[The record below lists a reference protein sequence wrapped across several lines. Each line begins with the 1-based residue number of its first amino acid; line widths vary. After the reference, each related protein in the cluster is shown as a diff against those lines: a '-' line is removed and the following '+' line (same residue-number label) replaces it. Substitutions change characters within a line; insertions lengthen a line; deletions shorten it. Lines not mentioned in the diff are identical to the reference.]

1 MSVVSLSKVS
11 RFFDLGQSR
20 VCALNQIDLEV
31 KAGEFLV
38 LKGASGSGKSTLLNL
53 IGAMDMAC
61 EGEVV
66 IASQHLNQL
75 NDRQQSHVRRDH
87 IGFIFQSFNL
97 LPVLSALENVQY
109 PLSLRAGA
117 KGPVKSTTN
126 SKSDKEKALLALE
139 RVGLADFIH
148 HKPNQ
153 LSGGQMQRVAIA
165 RALVTEPDI
174 ILADEPT
181 ANLDSANAKSIMAL
195 MKQLNA
201 QGITFIFATHHD
213 YVLEQASRV
222 IELRDGQI
230 LKDKKR
236 AEAA

>member
-1 MSVVSLSKVS
+1 MILVSLEKVS
-11 RFFDLGQSR
+11 RYFELGQNR
-20 VCALNQIDLEV
+20 VCALDQVDLRVE
-31 KAGEFLV
+31 AGEFLV

-53 IGAMDMAC
+53 IGAMDEASD
-61 EGEVV
+61 GEVS
-66 IASQHLNQL
+66 IAGKALSPMS
-75 NDRQQSHVRRDH
+75 DRQKSHVRRDH

-109 PLSLRAGA
+109 PLSLRSGA
-117 KGPVKSTTN
+117 KGANAS
-126 SKSDKEKALLALE
+126 SHRADRDKALTALE

-181 ANLDSANAKSIMAL
+181 ANLDSANAKSIMTL
-195 MKQLNA
+195 MKQLNG

-213 YVLEQASRV
+213 YVLGQASRI
-222 IELRDGQI
+222 IELSDGKI
-230 LKDKKR
+230 LLDKR
-236 AEAA
+236 REAA

>member
-1 MSVVSLSKVS
+1 MRLVNLAKVS
-11 RFFDLGQSR
+11 RFFTLGQSR
-20 VCALNQIDLEV
+20 VCALNQIDLAV
-31 KAGEFLV
+31 DKGEFLV

-53 IGAMDMAC
+53 IGAMDEAD
-61 EGEVV
+61 EGE
-66 IASQHLNQL
+66 IAIAGKALGPMS
-75 NDRQQSHVRRDH
+75 DRQKSHVRRDH

-97 LPVLSALENVQY
+97 LPVLTALENVQY
-109 PLSLRAGA
+109 PLSLRTGGKAAGA
-117 KGPVKSTTN
+117 S
-126 SKSDKEKALLALE
+126 SHKENKAKALAALE
-139 RVGLADFIH
+139 RVGLADFVN

-181 ANLDSANAKSIMAL
+181 ANLDSENAQSIMAL
-195 MKQLNA
+195 MKQLNR

-222 IELRDGQI
+222 IELRDGCI
-230 LKDKKR
+230 LQDKQR
-236 AEAA
+236 AAA

>member
-1 MSVVSLSKVS
+1 MMLVNLTKVS
-11 RFFDLGQSR
+11 RYFELGQSR
-20 VCALNQIDLEV
+20 VCALDHIDLQV
-31 KAGEFLV
+31 NKGEFLV

-53 IGAMDMAC
+53 IGAMDEAD
-61 EGEVV
+61 EGEVT
-66 IASQHLNQL
+66 IAGKSLGIL
-75 NDRQQSHVRRDH
+75 SDRQKSHVRRDH

-109 PLSLRAGA
+109 PLSLRTGA
-117 KGPVKSTTN
+117 KAKGAASHKEN
-126 SKSDKEKALLALE
+126 KEKALRAIE
-139 RVGLADFIH
+139 RVGLSEFVD

-153 LSGGQMQRVAIA
+153 LSGGKMQRVAIA

-181 ANLDSANAKSIMAL
+181 ANLDSANAQSIMAL

-213 YVLEQASRV
+213 YVLDQASRV
-222 IELRDGQI
+222 IELCDGRI
-230 LKDKKR
+230 LQDKQR
-236 AEAA
+236 VAA

>member
-1 MSVVSLSKVS
+1 MRVVNLENVS
-11 RFFDLGQSR
+11 RYFELGQNR
-20 VCALNQIDLEV
+20 VCALNGVDLKVE
-31 KAGEFLV
+31 AGEFLV

-53 IGAMDMAC
+53 IGAMDEADA
-61 EGEVV
+61 GEVS
-66 IASQHLNQL
+66 IAGKRLNSMSDKQK
-75 NDRQQSHVRRDH
+75 SHVRRDH

-97 LPVLSALENVQY
+97 LPVLTALENVQY
-109 PLSLRAGA
+109 PLSLRSAA
-117 KGPVKSTTN
+117 SARHNKA
-126 SKSDKEKALLALE
+126 KALLALE
-139 RVGLADFIH
+139 RVGLSDFID

-181 ANLDSANAKSIMAL
+181 ANLDSANAQSIMAL

-236 AEAA
+236 AVAA

>member
-1 MSVVSLSKVS
+1 MRVVNLENVS
-11 RFFDLGQSR
+11 RYFELGQNR
-20 VCALNQIDLEV
+20 VCALDGINLKVE
-31 KAGEFLV
+31 AGEFLV

-53 IGAMDMAC
+53 IGAMDEADF
-61 EGEVV
+61 GEVS
-66 IASQHLNQL
+66 IAGKRLSAMSDKQK
-75 NDRQQSHVRRDH
+75 SHVRRDH

-109 PLSLRAGA
+109 PLSLRTGA
-117 KGPVKSTTN
+117 QGASA
-126 SKSDKEKALLALE
+126 SSHRLDKEKALKALA
-139 RVGLADFIH
+139 RVGLTDFIE

-181 ANLDSANAKSIMAL
+181 ANLDSENARSIMAL
-195 MKQLNA
+195 MKQLNQ

-213 YVLEQASRV
+213 YVLGQASRI
-222 IELRDGQI
+222 IEMSDGKI
-230 LKDKKR
+230 LLDQR
-236 AEAA
+236 ECAA

>member
-1 MSVVSLSKVS
+1 MRVVNLENVS
-11 RFFDLGQSR
+11 RYFELGQNR
-20 VCALNQIDLEV
+20 VCALNGVDLKVE
-31 KAGEFLV
+31 AGEFLV

-53 IGAMDMAC
+53 IGAMDEADT
-61 EGEVV
+61 GEVS
-66 IASQHLNQL
+66 IAGKRLNSMSDKQK
-75 NDRQQSHVRRDH
+75 SHVRRDH

-97 LPVLSALENVQY
+97 LPVLTALENVQY
-109 PLSLRAGA
+109 PLSLRSAASA
-117 KGPVKSTTN
+117 KQN
-126 SKSDKEKALLALE
+126 RAKALLALE
-139 RVGLADFIH
+139 RVGLTDFID

-181 ANLDSANAKSIMAL
+181 ANLDSANAQSIMAL
-195 MKQLNA
+195 MKQLNK

-236 AEAA
+236 AVAA